1 MIVVINGCT
10 IDIAM
15 MRKPPKTWQ
24 ELADTKRLVSIT
36 TDHTLK
42 SGMKGNFHVP
52 FRIGGRG
59 SDPLTAP
66 PDPRPPG
73 KRAASYPLRPTILQ
87 AGPVQI
93 LPGCSPDETLRRR

>member
-24 ELADTKRLVSIT
+24 ELPDTKRLVSIT

-52 FRIGGRG
+52 FGIGGG
-59 SDPLTAP
+59 GGKPV
-66 PDPRPPG
+66 PDHTGTFFIFCFRG
-73 KRAASYPLRPTILQ
+73 KRDNGLLYLRHTGFPINSTKKKRVDI
-87 AGPVQI
+87 
-93 LPGCSPDETLRRR
+93 

>member
-24 ELADTKRLVSIT
+24 ELPDTKRLVSIT

-52 FRIGGRG
+52 FGIGGG
-59 SDPLTAP
+59 W
-66 PDPRPPG
+66 G
-73 KRAASYPLRPTILQ
+73 KIFLLHTDSWI
-87 AGPVQI
+87 
-93 LPGCSPDETLRRR
+93 SLRREMIDRRFRSSPRALQIKTEEESTAA